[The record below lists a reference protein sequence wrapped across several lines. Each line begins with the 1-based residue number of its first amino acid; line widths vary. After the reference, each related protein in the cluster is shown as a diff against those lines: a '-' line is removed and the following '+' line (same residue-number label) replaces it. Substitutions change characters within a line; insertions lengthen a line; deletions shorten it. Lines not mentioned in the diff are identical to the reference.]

1 MSAPGLVH
9 CPDAK
14 REHYR
19 NLADQVWRPIDTGFL
34 AIGQADTRVTPVQAA
49 VMAIAVA
56 TGKRVRPRLLL
67 GEPPLSSELP
77 ASPAAREAVMQG
89 LRHVVYHP
97 HGTGRSVR
105 VEGVTLAAKTGT
117 SEVGPEGGSR
127 KDVWM
132 VVMYPGYADGVRLVI
147 AAMAHDQTSGG
158 RALGARLA
166 RLVQQIQE
174 WETWTENQ
182 RRQWPDGT
190 SVGAVARMPR

>member
-1 MSAPGLVH
+1 
-9 CPDAK
+9 
-14 REHYR
+14 
-19 NLADQVWRPIDTGFL
+19 
-34 AIGQADTRVTPVQAA
+34 
-49 VMAIAVA
+49 
-56 TGKRVRPRLLL
+56 
-67 GEPPLSSELP
+67 
-77 ASPAAREAVMQG
+77 
-89 LRHVVYHP
+89 
-97 HGTGRSVR
+97 
-105 VEGVTLAAKTGT
+105 
-117 SEVGPEGGSR
+117 
-127 KDVWM
+127 M